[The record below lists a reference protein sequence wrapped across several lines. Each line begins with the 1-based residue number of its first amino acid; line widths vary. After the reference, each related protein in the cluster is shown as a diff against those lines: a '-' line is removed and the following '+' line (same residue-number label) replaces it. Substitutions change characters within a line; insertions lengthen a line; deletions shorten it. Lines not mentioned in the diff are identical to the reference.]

1 LSLQQ
6 IAARLHL
13 PSARYKVDRRKS
25 FRVDPEFQNRFRL
38 RILGL
43 ALTISLV
50 GALASVGVALTVR
63 LPAFSHDRILQ
74 IVAAGLALVEG
85 LLIVL
90 LCDRFSHRYCGPVYR
105 IKQALEA
112 VRRGERPDPVRV
124 RRNDEF
130 VDLAALL
137 NDVLAKLGALDGPA
151 EDRSTSPP
159 G

>member
-1 LSLQQ
+1 MGLQQ
-6 IAARLHL
+6 IAARLQL

-50 GALASVGVALTVR
+50 GALASVGVALTVG
-63 LPAFSHDRILQ
+63 LPAFSHDIILQ
-74 IVAAGLALVEG
+74 IVAVALALVEG
-85 LLIVL
+85 SLIIL

-105 IKQALEA
+105 IKLALEA
-112 VRRGERPDPVRV
+112 VRRGERADPVRV
-124 RRNDEF
+124 RKNDEF
-130 VDLAALL
+130 VDLVALL
-137 NDVLAKLGALDGPA
+137 NDALAKLGAIDRPA